1 MSWAGWP
8 NGPATGKQTWLL
20 RKLKLEVMNE
30 TLPDDHGLNE
40 GQASAEIA
48 RLLNRKKEQDVID
61 GATTK
66 VKPSQKPST

>member
-1 MSWAGWP
+1 MSYYGWP

-40 GQASAEIA
+40 GQASAEIT
-48 RLLNRKKEQDVID
+48 RLFKRKKEQDVID
-61 GATTK
+61 DATTK
-66 VKPSQKPST
+66 VKPSQRPST

>member
-8 NGPATGKQTWLL
+8 YGPATGKQTWLL

-40 GQASAEIA
+40 WQASAEIT
-48 RLLNRKKEQDVID
+48 RLFKRKKEQDVID
-61 GATTK
+61 DATTK
-66 VKPSQKPST
+66 VKSSQKPST